1 MAKSELGGDEPLL
14 SLSPCNIV
22 ILLGWVARA
31 DVDGAT
37 AKCILRVKHKG
48 VLFDGLV
55 GSECKLLSLRDV
67 QRSFVVAKS
76 LLLQL
81 RSAGLSVK
89 LSVLLGRDGE
99 VDRMKEMRKQREE
112 INDKNS
118 NYACACS
125 YSQTCPVSIK
135 AQTS

>member
-1 MAKSELGGDEPLL
+1 MDWWLPNVIYYRCAMFSEVLL
-14 SLSPCNIV
+14 
-22 ILLGWVARA
+22 
-31 DVDGAT
+31 
-37 AKCILRVKHKG
+37 LR
-48 VLFDGLV
+48 
-55 GSECKLLSLRDV
+55 
-67 QRSFVVAKS
+67 KS

-81 RSAGLSVK
+81 RGAGLSVK